1 MNLLVKIFRTR
12 TSRIAAVAL
21 AVLALDQIT
30 KALVLR
36 YLGYYEERIVIPGFF
51 KFVHWQNT
59 GAAWSMF
66 TGQSTWLA
74 LLAIGTLVAVFYWRR
89 QLGLPSPA
97 TQIAFGL
104 LGGGIVGNLVDR
116 IWLGHV
122 VDFLDFH
129 FGSYTYPTF
138 NVADSGIFLG
148 VVGYI
153 LWSLKQPTGTN
164 PSP

>member
-1 MNLLVKIFRTR
+1 MLVYRRLWAIGAAILILDRLTKIWITR
-12 TSRIAAVAL
+12 RLPFNSYGPGGHLEIF
-21 AVLALDQIT
+21 
-30 KALVLR
+30 
-36 YLGYYEERIVIPGFF
+36 PGFLNL
-51 KFVHWQNT
+51 VHVGNT

-66 TGQSTWLA
+66 TGQSAWLA
-74 LLAIGTLVAVFYWRR
+74 LLATGTLVAVFYWRR

-97 TQIAFGL
+97 TQVAFGL

-138 NVADSGIFLG
+138 NVADSGICVG
-148 VVGYI
+148 VFWYI
-153 LWSLKQPTGTN
+153 LWSLRHPTPAGG
-164 PSP
+164 SDK